1 MSVWKE
7 GTLISIKGGWGN
19 RLSLPPVRFWWI
31 GSFII
36 KRHLVFWFLI
46 IKTTQSPVRV
56 SSIPLMC
63 LKRRNLD
70 INQGWAGEP
79 TVFASRPIL
88 MNRFFHY
95 HKTFSLLIL
104 DNQDHSI
111 TSSSLV
117 NTANVSDKKGTLKS
131 IKGGLGWDCLS
142 YRPTDSHESV
152 PSLSVVVCSTQA
164 LSILGKGLVWILSGA
179 RHHSNNAPLV

>member
-1 MSVWKE
+1 MNWEFESLSPHRRYCSSV
-7 GTLISIKGGWGN
+7 GGLNGPDKSGSD
-19 RLSLPPVRFWWI
+19 RLNV
-31 GSFII
+31 
-36 KRHLVFWFLI
+36 
-46 IKTTQSPVRV
+46 
-56 SSIPLMC
+56 C

-152 PSLSVVVCSTQA
+152 PSLSGVVASTQVP
-164 LSILGKGLVWILSGA
+164 SILGKGLVWILSWA